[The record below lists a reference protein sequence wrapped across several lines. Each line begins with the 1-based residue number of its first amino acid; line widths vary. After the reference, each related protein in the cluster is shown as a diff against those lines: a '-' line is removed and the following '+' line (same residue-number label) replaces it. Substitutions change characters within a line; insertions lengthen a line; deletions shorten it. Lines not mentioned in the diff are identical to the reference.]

1 MAGFTHCYP
10 LSNQAYWVVGHH
22 AQRWVLR
29 VQQQARVRFMVLTLQ
44 AGGGL
49 TQDLGVRLKLKEVY
63 LCGMG
68 GQWDA
73 TGGR

>member
-1 MAGFTHCYP
+1 
-10 LSNQAYWVVGHH
+10 
-22 AQRWVLR
+22 
-29 VQQQARVRFMVLTLQ
+29 MVLTLQ